1 MTMSNKFIQ
10 NLTIENF
17 KSIKR
22 LQNFEL
28 HNINILIGSNGA
40 GKSNFLSFFS
50 LLKNIID
57 TKLVDY
63 VHKQGGADSILTYG
77 KKYSDYLAFNIDFEH
92 VDKFCPRWEFKL
104 SWTNDN
110 KLYISEANIYET
122 GIRALRT
129 YPSFS
134 EINLRDVEIP
144 EHDNGALKL
153 IKDTALRIAKVTQYH
168 FHDVSDSSPIKSSC
182 DLVNNAKLLPDGKN
196 IAPFLY
202 RLKIDYP
209 DSYQMI
215 IHIIKSIIPDFD
227 DFYFGDDLKNDVNVS
242 LRWIN
247 KNDLD
252 SVYHPSRLSDG
263 SLRFICLA
271 TVLLQPM
278 ELMPEIVII
287 DEPELGLHPQALAL
301 VASLVQRL
309 SMQRQFII
317 ATQSSSFIDMF
328 DASDIIVVDKEK
340 DGTSTFTRLDE
351 KKLSHWLDDE
361 YSVTDLWDMNIIG
374 GRP

>member
-1 MTMSNKFIQ
+1 MSNKFIRS
-10 NLTIENF
+10 LTIENF
-17 KSIKR
+17 KSIKQ
-22 LQNFEL
+22 LNSFEL
-28 HNINILIGSNGA
+28 RNINILIGSNGA

-77 KKYSDYLAFNIDFEH
+77 KKQSDYLDFSIDFEH
-92 VDKFCPRWEFKL
+92 VGRFELRWEFKL
-104 SWTNDN
+104 DWTNDD
-110 KLYISEANIYET
+110 KLYVSVANIYES
-122 GIRALRT
+122 GIKSLRT
-129 YPSFS
+129 GSSFS
-134 EINLRDVEIP
+134 EINLKDMEIP
-144 EHDNGALKL
+144 EHDNGAVKL
-153 IKDTALRIAKVTQYH
+153 IKDTALRITKITQYH
-168 FHDVSDSSPIKSSC
+168 FHDVSDSSPIKSLC
-182 DLVNNAKLLPDGKN
+182 DLVNSAKLLPDGKN

-209 DSYQMI
+209 NSYQMI
-215 IHIIKSIIPDFD
+215 IHLIKSIIPDFA
-227 DFYFGDDLKNDVNVS
+227 DFYFSADLKIDSKIS
-242 LRWIN
+242 LQWIN

-252 SVYHPSRLSDG
+252 SVYHSSRLSDG

-301 VASLVQRL
+301 IASLVQRL
-309 SMQRQFII
+309 SLQKQFII
-317 ATQSSSFIDMF
+317 ATQSSNFIDLF
-328 DASDIIVVDKEK
+328 EAHDIVVVNKNL
-340 DGTSTFTRLDE
+340 DGSSEFIRLDE
-351 KKLSHWLDDE
+351 DELSNWLDE
-361 YSVTDLWDMNIIG
+361 YSLADLWDMNIIG

>member
-1 MTMSNKFIQ
+1 MSNKFIQ
-10 NLTIENF
+10 KLTIENF
-17 KSIKR
+17 KSIKE
-22 LQNFEL
+22 LKDFEL

-40 GKSNFLSFFS
+40 GKSNFLNFFN
-50 LLKNIID
+50 LLKNLVD
-57 TKLVDY
+57 ARLVDY
-63 VHKQGGADSILTYG
+63 VQKQGGADSVLTYG
-77 KKYSDYLAFNIDFEH
+77 KKQSNYLAFNIDFASAG
-92 VDKFCPRWEFKL
+92 KFKPQWEFKL
-104 SWTNDN
+104 KWTNDD
-110 KLYISEANIYET
+110 KLYISEANIYESGVKSFKT
-122 GIRALRT
+122 EIL
-129 YPSFS
+129 FS
-134 EINLRDVEIP
+134 EISLKDMEIP

-153 IKDTALRIAKVTQYH
+153 IKATALDITKITQYH

-182 DLVNNAKLLPDGKN
+182 DLVNNAKLLSDGKN

-202 RLKIDYP
+202 RLKNEFTTCYA
-209 DSYQMI
+209 MI
-215 IHIIKSIIPDFD
+215 LKIVRGVIPDFY
-227 DFYFGDDLKNDVNVS
+227 DFYFSENLRDDSKIS
-242 LRWIN
+242 LAWIN

-301 VASLVQRL
+301 VASLIQRL
-309 SMQRQFII
+309 SLQRQFII

-328 DASDIIVVDKEK
+328 EANDVVVVDKEK

-351 KKLSHWLDDE
+351 KKLAHWLNDE